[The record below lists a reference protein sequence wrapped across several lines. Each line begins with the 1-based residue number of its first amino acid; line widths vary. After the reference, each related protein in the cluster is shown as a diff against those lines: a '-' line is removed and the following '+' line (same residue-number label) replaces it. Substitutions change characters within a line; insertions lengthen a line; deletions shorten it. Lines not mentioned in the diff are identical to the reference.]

1 MLTEEMINDKC
12 LKLNLLT
19 VVKEYATCAQKAAKE
34 EKGYAEFLDELLA
47 LEIKE
52 RDLRSKSTLLKFAGF
67 PSVKTADQFDFT
79 LSAIS
84 RKQITELSSLTFIK
98 RGENVILLGP
108 SGVGKTH
115 MAISLGYLA
124 TQAKYRV
131 RFITAADLV
140 LNLERAMKQDKFD
153 TVFKGLAVS
162 PSLLIIDELGYLP
175 MTEENGNFL
184 FQVISKRYERSSTI
198 ITSNLPFSSWDTMF
212 AGNKALTA
220 AIVDRLVHHSH
231 IINITGE
238 SYRLL
243 EKRKAGVIK

>member
-1 MLTEEMINDKC
+1 
-12 LKLNLLT
+12 
-19 VVKEYATCAQKAAKE
+19 
-34 EKGYAEFLDELLA
+34 
-47 LEIKE
+47 
-52 RDLRSKSTLLKFAGF
+52 
-67 PSVKTADQFDFT
+67 
-79 LSAIS
+79 
-84 RKQITELSSLTFIK
+84 
-98 RGENVILLGP
+98 
-108 SGVGKTH
+108 

-140 LNLERAMKQDKFD
+140 LNLERAMKQDKFEQ
-153 TVFKGLAVS
+153 VFKGMVAY

-184 FQVISKRYERSSTI
+184 FQVISKRYEKSSTI
-198 ITSNLPFSSWDTMF
+198 ITSNLPFSSWDNMF

>member
-1 MLTEEMINDKC
+1 MLTDEMIKDKC

-19 VVKEYATCAQKAAKE
+19 VLKEYNACAQKAAKE
-34 EKGYAEFLDELLA
+34 ERGYAEFLDELLC
-47 LEIKE
+47 LEINE
-52 RDLRSKSTLLKFAGF
+52 RDLRSKNTLLKFAGF
-67 PSVKTADQFDFT
+67 PGVKTTDQFDFT

-84 RKQITELSSLTFIK
+84 KKQITELSSLTFIK
-98 RGENVILLGP
+98 REENVILLGP

-131 RFITAADLV
+131 RFIAAADLI
-140 LNLERAMKQDKFD
+140 LALEKARRQDKFD
-153 TVFKGLAVS
+153 ATFKSLVIS

-184 FQVISKRYERSSTI
+184 FQVISKRYEKSSTI

-243 EKRKAGVIK
+243 EKRKAGAIK